1 MKQTLKYALT
11 LFAFFL
17 LRGVLFSQNQI
28 IGKVVN
34 DKAEAV
40 AFANILLFKA
50 VDSSFVK
57 GQIAKD
63 DGTYL
68 LGQSLYDKN
77 RKSVTL
83 CGYMFTNAGT
93 STQSDSIRLEK
104 WLSVGKCGRRYMI
117 S

>member
-1 MKQTLKYALT
+1 MKQNLTFLT
-11 LFAFFL
+11 LFL
-17 LRGVLFSQNQI
+17 LRGSLLSQNQI

-57 GQIAKD
+57 GQIAQD
-63 DGTYL
+63 DGAYL

-77 RKSVTL
+77 RKSATL